1 MEALFSYGT
10 LQQKQVQLDTFGRL
24 LEGQSDTLL
33 GYQVGEIEIT
43 DAKVIASSG
52 KTHHPILKYTGNEQD
67 EVTGT
72 VFLISAT
79 ELSQADTYE
88 VDAYTRVSASLKSGN
103 TCWIYAA
110 TEKGKE
116 KEKEKNND

>member
-10 LQQKQVQLDTFGRL
+10 LQQQQVQLDTFGRL
-24 LEGQSDTLL
+24 LEGQSDALL
-33 GYQVGEIEIT
+33 GYQVGEVEIT

-52 KTHHPILKYTGNEQD
+52 KTHHPILKYTGNEHD
-67 EVTGT
+67 VVTGT
-72 VFLISAT
+72 VFLISAS

-88 VDAYTRVSASLKSGN
+88 VDAYTRVSASLRSGN

-110 TEKGKE
+110 AEQ
-116 KEKEKNND
+116 NND

>member
-10 LQQKQVQLDTFGRL
+10 LQQHQVQLDTFGRL
-24 LEGQSDTLL
+24 LDGQSDILL
-33 GYQVGEIEIT
+33 GYKVDEIEIT
-43 DAKVIASSG
+43 DPKVIASSG
-52 KTHHPILKYTGNEQD
+52 KTHHPILKHTGNEQD

-72 VFLISAT
+72 VFFITAT

-88 VDAYTRVSASLKSGN
+88 VDAYTRVSASLRSGI

-110 TEKGKE
+110 NGQ
-116 KEKEKNND
+116 